1 MIWAHSRGTAPS
13 LPTRNAHLSR
23 PINDGSQAVHL
34 VRPRIS
40 ARRLTADE
48 DERRVKTNPPPAP
61 SHRSTTKVPFSS
73 AADAEAVC
81 ATLSVDNELQPDK
94 VTKKLSVEGN
104 ELVA

>member
-1 MIWAHSRGTAPS
+1 M
-13 LPTRNAHLSR
+13 
-23 PINDGSQAVHL
+23 
-34 VRPRIS
+34 
-40 ARRLTADE
+40 
-48 DERRVKTNPPPAP
+48 KTNPPPAP
-61 SHRSTTKVPFSS
+61 SLGCSTTKVPFSS

>member
-1 MIWAHSRGTAPS
+1 MTEAKPYTLCVP
-13 LPTRNAHLSR
+13 
-23 PINDGSQAVHL
+23 GSPRA
-34 VRPRIS
+34 VRPP
-40 ARRLTADE
+40 TKTH
-48 DERRVKTNPPPAP
+48 ERRVKTNPLPPAP

>member
-1 MIWAHSRGTAPS
+1 MTEAKPYTLCVPGSPRG
-13 LPTRNAHLSR
+13 R
-23 PINDGSQAVHL
+23 P
-34 VRPRIS
+34 
-40 ARRLTADE
+40 TADE
-48 DERRVKTNPPPAP
+48 DARATREKLTRPPAP

-73 AADAEAVC
+73 APDAEAVC